1 MLEKFWLHIAH
12 GGEIEQILQNIL
24 EIRLNTAN
32 FSEILCH
39 ILVVKTLPTRCNI
52 L

>member
-24 EIRLNTAN
+24 EIRLNNTAN
-32 FSEILCH
+32 FCH